1 MFVSTARNRL
11 LYTTRNLTVS
21 PTIYRIMSN
30 KYTILNEKFQKPD
43 LDDRQYRY
51 IQLPNNLKALLIHD
65 PTVDKS
71 AAALDVNI
79 GAFEDPE
86 ELPGLAHFCEHL
98 LFMGSK
104 KFPDENEYASYLSKH
119 GGGSNAYTSSQ
130 NTNYYFYVNSEHL
143 YNALDRFSG
152 FFTGPLFNKDS
163 TDKEINAVDSE
174 NKKNLQNDTWR
185 IYQLDKSLSNFD
197 HPYHKFSTGNL
208 TTLGT
213 NPTSKGL
220 NIRDE
225 LLKFYNEYYSAN
237 LMKLCIIGKED
248 LDTLSDWAYDLF
260 KDVPNN
266 NDREVPFYPEKVL
279 TRDFF
284 QKIIKIKPV
293 KDIKKLEI
301 TFEVPDMDV
310 HWESKPSHFLSHLI
324 GHEGTG
330 SLLAYLK
337 KLGWANELSAGGLTT
352 SKGNAYFSINIDLT
366 EKGLQKYISV
376 VHITFQYIELLKNSL
391 PQDWIFTELAN
402 ISKANFKF
410 KQKGSPSSTVS
421 ALAKKLSKDYI
432 PIGNILSA
440 ELFTK
445 NEPEKIIEFTK
456 SLRYDKS
463 RFMLISREMETDS
476 QEKWYGTEYS
486 VINYPDNLLQL
497 VQNPGLNSHLH
508 LPHPNEF
515 VANNFN
521 VDKIEDVTPLN
532 EPYLLQDTE
541 NGKLWYKKDDRFWQP
556 RGYIYISLKL
566 PHTHASILTSMLS
579 TLYVQLVND
588 SLKNLEYDASCANLR
603 VSFVKISQGLDI
615 TLTGFN
621 EKLTTLL
628 ARFLDGIK
636 NFKLDKGRFDI
647 FKDKTVQHLNNLMY
661 EVPYGQMYTIYN
673 SLTSEI
679 SWSTREKL
687 DVTKQLTFEQLQN
700 FIPTIY
706 QEMYSEVLVHG
717 NLKYEEAMEI
727 DSLLDTLRGDAINH
741 SQVDNIRMRSYIIP
755 NAKTFRYETLLND
768 EKNVNSCIQHV
779 TQLDVYT
786 EELSAMSGLF
796 AQMIHEPCFNI
807 LRTKEQLGYV
817 VFSSSLN
824 NHGTAN
830 IRILVQSEHSTPYLE
845 WRIDAFY
852 KKFGTMLSSMTEKN
866 FKRHKDALCKNLLE
880 KYKNMNEESSR
891 YTAAIYLGDYNFLH
905 RQKKAELVQKLTKEE
920 MIAFYERYINGSEAT
935 KLIIHL
941 KSQAENKKLDEEGEL
956 DTNIY
961 PSGILIDDVRQFK
974 SASFLA
980 PIRQPS
986 KQFEIYD
993 PTK

>member
-1 MFVSTARNRL
+1 
-11 LYTTRNLTVS
+11 
-21 PTIYRIMSN
+21 MSN
-30 KYTILNEKFQKPD
+30 EYTILNENFQKPD

-174 NKKNLQNDTWR
+174 NKKNLQNDIWR
-185 IYQLDKSLSNFD
+185 IYQLDKCLSNFD

-213 NPTSKGL
+213 NPTAKGL

-237 LMKLCIIGKED
+237 LMKLCVIGKED

-260 KDVPNN
+260 KNVPNN
-266 NDREVPFYPEKVL
+266 NNREVPFYPDKVL

-284 QKIIKIKPV
+284 QKIIKVKPV

-301 TFEVPDMDV
+301 TFEVPDMDE
-310 HWESKPSHFLSHLI
+310 HWESKPSHVLSHLI
-324 GHEGTG
+324 GHEGAG

-352 SKGNAYFSINIDLT
+352 SKGNAYFSVNIDLT
-366 EKGLQKYISV
+366 EKGLQKYIEV

-410 KQKGSPSSTVS
+410 KQKGNPSSTVS
-421 ALAKKLSKDYI
+421 ALAKKLSKEYI
-432 PIGNILSA
+432 PIGNILST

-463 RFMLISREMETDS
+463 RFMLISREMITDS
-476 QEKWYGTEYS
+476 QEKWYGTDYS
-486 VINYPDNLLQL
+486 VMNYPDDLLKL

-521 VDKIEDVTPLN
+521 VDKIDDVTPLN

-588 SLKNLEYDASCANLR
+588 SLKDLEYDASCANLR

-636 NFKLDKGRFDI
+636 NFKLDKVRFEV

-706 QEMYSEVLVHG
+706 QEMYSEILVHG

-727 DSLLDTLRGDAINH
+727 DSLLDILRGDAINH

-852 KKFGTMLSSMTEKN
+852 KKFGTLLSSMTEKN

-920 MIAFYERYINGSEAT
+920 MIAFYERYINGPEAT

-941 KSQAENKKLDEEGEL
+941 KSQAENKKIDEENEL
-956 DTNIY
+956 DANIY